1 MIVPINPEEQ
11 GSRYRHPT
19 WKSYFTYPCLHLLY
33 PSSRLSMS
41 IPVPPLSSSP
51 LFLLP
56 LVAAFLFPLPSI
68 LLFFSLILPVISC
81 LLLFCTFLLLVS
93 SLVLPRLFFSR
104 FLSSSLFF
112 YSRPV
117 ISSLPD
123 FTMFL
128 EAASFNIR
136 PER

>member
-56 LVAAFLFPLPSI
+56 LVAAFLFPLPPI

-81 LLLFCTFLLLVS
+81 LLFFCTFLLLVS
-93 SLVLPRLFFSR
+93 SLVLPRLFFS
-104 FLSSSLFF
+104 SSLFF

-123 FTMFL
+123 STMFP